1 MRISP
6 VVLAL
11 AAFVIPSGAVS
22 SSITNNDGTRSLR
35 SSNPEPAAIADLVP
49 ALQGSD
55 STKRLLISNDDFD
68 YDDHEE
74 RKSWKKRQKK
84 MAKYHKKYMK
94 QYMKQY
100 MKPWK
105 KSKHSHRYW
114 Y

>member
-6 VVLAL
+6 IVLAL

-35 SSNPEPAAIADLVP
+35 TSNPEPAAIADLMP

-68 YDDHEE
+68 YDGHEE
-74 RKSWKKRQKK
+74 RKSKKKQKKKAKK
-84 MAKYHKKYMK
+84 MAKRF
-94 QYMKQY
+94 
-100 MKPWK
+100 K
-105 KSKHSHRYW
+105 KSLKKFW
-114 Y
+114 N